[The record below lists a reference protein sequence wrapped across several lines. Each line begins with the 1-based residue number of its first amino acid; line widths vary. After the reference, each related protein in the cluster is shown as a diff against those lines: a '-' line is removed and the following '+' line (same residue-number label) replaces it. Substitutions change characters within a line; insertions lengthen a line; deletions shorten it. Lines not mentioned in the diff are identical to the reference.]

1 MWCNYLLRIHRILSS
16 ENYERRKMVFKPF
29 FVNKGFFFFNPRAQ
43 IQPATRLRAIDV
55 SMATASSVDHPKMA
69 DAETTA
75 TVSAMRAAPPFLE

>member
-1 MWCNYLLRIHRILSS
+1 MWCTYLLRIHRILSS
-16 ENYERRKMVFKPF
+16 ENYERRKWFLNTF
-29 FVNKGFFFFNPRAQ
+29 FVNKVFFFNPRAQ
-43 IQPATRLRAIDV
+43 IQPATCLRAIDV

>member
-1 MWCNYLLRIHRILSS
+1 MWCTYLLRIHRILSS
-16 ENYERRKMVFKPF
+16 ENYERRKWFLNPF
-29 FVNKGFFFFNPRAQ
+29 FVNKVFFFNPRAQ
-43 IQPATRLRAIDV
+43 IQPATCLRAIDV